1 MDEQLRKLVASVR
14 AYHDGQFAKSIGA
27 VLDPERRR
35 LVIAKNYDELVVSFT
50 ADEAQAL
57 LQALREMDAEAR
69 IGEWAREIA
78 LERAQDAEPDEQRQR
93 QAEERVR
100 DAQGSSQAK

>member
-35 LVIAKNYDELVVSFT
+35 LVITKNYDELVVAFT
-50 ADEAQAL
+50 VDEAQAL
-57 LQALREMDAEAR
+57 LQALRDTDAEAR
-69 IGEWAREIA
+69 IDEWAREIA
-78 LERAQDAEPDEQRQR
+78 LERAEDAELDEQRLR
-93 QAEERVR
+93 QAEECER
-100 DAQGSSQAK
+100 DEQGISQAQ